1 MNKLVAL
8 LMVVAACKGGDKAKS
23 GDHADK
29 GSTKGGCETKAAKP
43 ADMITGKTPQIISP
57 LDKLSLGMSR
67 ADVEKACPNFFAD
80 ESDKKKTGTYST
92 SEIIGK
98 FGEVYAQARL
108 EFVADKLDS
117 VAFSLPPEIADGL
130 TAAWGAP
137 KASTGDKPARAWF
150 DEASGMR
157 AILSPPEYDGRLELE
172 ISKYVPLAAFLDP
185 ESKAIAW
192 KPQDVLG
199 KQPADLAKTFAQYL
213 KVEKTSAAVKAKT
226 DEMMAD
232 MKKEVEAMGI
242 DTTRNAN
249 LPEFELPAAPYNDG
263 GNTHVILY
271 TNDDSSVRSYGVWF
285 HTGSITPEYGF
296 PVQGEEIVKKLDELY
311 GAHKVV
317 KETLGDQHVWY
328 DAKRGVRATT
338 RLDKPADVDLTY
350 VRYLPLANL
359 FGAPGAVWGF
369 EKAERP
375 LIGATPDEIVAT
387 YGKDYEVKRDD
398 KAQTITMIMPPT
410 DYDGDTST
418 TRVLMFVR
426 GGKVGEW
433 HMSIPF
439 DNYEPAK
446 AEYEAALLAKFG
458 APKPAAHD
466 HLIYAKK
473 VDVEYS
479 KYTHELDIEVSK

>member
-8 LMVVAACKGGDKAKS
+8 LMVVAACKGGDKKA
-23 GDHADK
+23 GDHADR
-29 GSTKGGCETKAAKP
+29 GSTKGGCETKASKP
-43 ADMITGKTPQIISP
+43 ADMIAGKAPQIIAP
-57 LDKLSLGMSR
+57 LDKLTFGMAV
-67 ADVEKACPNFFAD
+67 ADAQKACPNFWD
-80 ESDKKKTGTYST
+80 SESDKKKTGTFSVNA
-92 SEIIGK
+92 ILGK

-108 EFVADKLDS
+108 EFVADKLDAI
-117 VAFSLPPEIADGL
+117 VYSLPPEIESGL

-137 KASTGDKPARAWF
+137 RTSAGSKPAQAWF
-150 DEASGMR
+150 DEASSTR
-157 AILSPPEYDGRLELE
+157 AILGPPEYDGRRQLEV
-172 ISKYVPLAAFLDP
+172 SKYVPLAAFLDP
-185 ESKAIAW
+185 EAKVIAW

-199 KQPADLAKTFAQYL
+199 QQPAELAKKFAQYI
-213 KVEKTSAAVKAKT
+213 KVETPASAAVKAKT

-232 MKKEVEAMGI
+232 MKKEVEAMGV
-242 DTTRNAN
+242 DTSRDAN
-249 LPEFELPAAPYNDG
+249 LPEFELPTAPYNDG
-263 GNTHVILY
+263 RNTHVILY
-271 TNDDSSVRSYGVWF
+271 TNEDSSVRSYGVWF
-285 HTGSITPEYGF
+285 HTASISPEYGF

-328 DAKRGVRATT
+328 DAKRGVRATA
-338 RLDKPADVDLTY
+338 RRDRPNDLDLVY

-359 FGAPGAVWGF
+359 FGAPGPVWGF
-369 EKAERP
+369 EKPERP

-387 YGKDYEVKRDD
+387 YGKDYIVKRDD
-398 KAQTITMIMPPT
+398 KAATITMIMPPT

-418 TRVLMFVR
+418 TRILMFVR
-426 GGKVGEW
+426 GGKVGQW
-433 HMSIPF
+433 NLSIPF
-439 DNYEPAK
+439 EHYEPAR